1 MAESINPAT
10 TGGARIVAKAGKL
23 ATPSI
28 AQTAADCDLNL
39 DVSDGA
45 RFMRSPA
52 ETSITTD
59 GRYGLEDDPAGVNME
74 IAGPT
79 VNASSRAAG
88 DLWREAVETGAAL
101 ANVLCPM
108 RFELIGHDAAAFEHG
123 GERVVIRRE
132 RGDPLFAAARA
143 ALARGVDPA
152 RPVTVFRDGRTALI
166 VRGSL
171 AALAR
176 LDVREDGR
184 GLRLVRWR
192 PFAGGR
198 ADD

>member
-1 MAESINPAT
+1 MEKMENPAAL
-10 TGGARIVAKAGKL
+10 GGAARGGEPVASRADGP
-23 ATPSI
+23 TI
-28 AQTAADCDLNL
+28 AQTA
-39 DVSDGA
+39 
-45 RFMRSPA
+45 
-52 ETSITTD
+52 T
-59 GRYGLEDDPAGVNME
+59 
-74 IAGPT
+74 
-79 VNASSRAAG
+79 AG
-88 DLWREAVETGAAL
+88 DLATL
-101 ANVLCPM
+101 
-108 RFELIGHDAAAFEHG
+108 RFELIGRDAAALEHG

-143 ALARGVDPA
+143 AMARGVDPA
-152 RPVTVFRDGRTALI
+152 RPVAVFRDGRPALI

-198 ADD
+198 ADE